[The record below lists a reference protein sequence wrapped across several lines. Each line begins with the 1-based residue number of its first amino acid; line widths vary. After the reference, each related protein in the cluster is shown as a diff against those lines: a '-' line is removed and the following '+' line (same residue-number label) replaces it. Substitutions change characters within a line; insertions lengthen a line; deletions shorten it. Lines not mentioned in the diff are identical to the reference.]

1 MPPPKPIE
9 ELLDVLGVP
18 PGRHVAPDGATLDM
32 IRQTIKTLTTETPV
46 PARCLPLQAEYT
58 KKLQAANN
66 AVRGG
71 GDPSNFGL
79 IWNNFIKAAPGI
91 RQMPE
96 GPAGHSL
103 TSRSA
108 SPRGRRIRSTSA
120 STRASVPRML
130 NMSNAWRTPR
140 EAAATKPVRPKAPST
155 APA

>member
-71 GDPSNFGL
+71 GHPSTFGL
-79 IWNNFIKAAPGI
+79 IWNNFIKAAL
-91 RQMPE
+91 
-96 GPAGHSL
+96 AFAKCL
-103 TSRSA
+103 
-108 SPRGRRIRSTSA
+108 
-120 STRASVPRML
+120 
-130 NMSNAWRTPR
+130 
-140 EAAATKPVRPKAPST
+140 KAPPGT
-155 APA
+155 P